1 MTPVMEQYKKIKL
14 QHPDAILLFRM
25 GDFYETFFEDAKTAS
40 SVLNLVLTSRDKGP
54 DAVPMAGFPFHA
66 ADSYIRKL
74 IKAGHRVAV
83 CEQTEDSSEARGLL
97 QRAVTRIIT
106 PGTITDEMLL
116 DEKRNNYLCSIFV
129 GEKIG
134 LAWADVSTGHFQT
147 EELGVW
153 QLSNELARIAP
164 AECLIQEDLSED
176 AEVFKTLKGDTGVMI
191 TRRPS
196 YTFDRDL
203 AAEELMRFFGTS
215 TLEGFGLGGM
225 RESIAAAGA
234 LVNYLKET
242 QKARLSH
249 IRKVM
254 PFSSKG
260 TVDIDRVT
268 RTSLE
273 LLETM
278 RAREKEGSLLWVLDH
293 TRTPMGG
300 RLLRNWIIFPLTEI
314 EKIRSRQDGI
324 EELCASQEL
333 RMDLAKLLKD
343 VADIERIAA
352 RIACKR
358 AGPRELLALK
368 GSISILPQLK
378 RVLGG
383 ARSAVMKGLF
393 ENIDELGDV
402 ADLIEKSI
410 DEDAPLSMRDGG
422 LIKSGWSNEL
432 DELRLIS
439 KSGRSYIATLEK
451 EESRRT
457 GIPSLKVGY
466 NKVFGYYI
474 EVTNVHRQK
483 VPGHYIRKQTL
494 KNAERYIMPELKEY
508 EAKVLSAQERILR
521 LESEIFK
528 EVRERIAHE
537 TPRLQE
543 AAGIIAALDVMVS
556 LAEVAIQNNYVKPEV
571 SSGMLIDIKDGRHP
585 VLEKTL
591 AGEPFVPNDGRLDE
605 RENRLLLIT
614 GPNMAGKSTYIR
626 QMALLVLMAQMGS
639 FIPARSASVGVVDK
653 IFTRVGASDE
663 IARGESTFM
672 IEMIETANILNN
684 ATPRSLIIL
693 DEVGRGTSTFDGV
706 SIAWAV
712 SEYIQKHVGARTLFA
727 THYHELTQLA
737 DVVEGVRNYNVAV
750 REWNDEVIFLRKI
763 IQGGTDKSYG
773 IHVARI
779 AGVPGEVIERSKS
792 ILAAMEE
799 ESLAIAD
806 KSGIKTKKGRSAVEA
821 VTQLGLFERDK
832 YGPIIE
838 EIKKLNLE
846 TISPL
851 EAMNALFKIKKQI
864 EDGSK
869 KS

>member
-494 KNAERYIMPELKEY
+494 KNAERYITPELKEY

-591 AGEPFVPNDGRLDE
+591 AGKPFVPNDGRLDE

-864 EDGSK
+864 EDGPK